1 MNESATAVVLL
12 CSLRYHGSGPRR
24 QMTTTWP
31 EPPGISRPEGSEET
45 DDFNAEGLQVAQGK
59 KGLPGR

>member
-1 MNESATAVVLL
+1 MQPKIPWFWALK
-12 CSLRYHGSGPRR
+12 R
-24 QMTTTWP
+24 QVTTTWP

-59 KGLPGR
+59 NGLPGR